1 MVQKLLAEMPRYEL
15 FAQKYKSDMQERCA
29 LRREQ
34 SLTCDAP
41 TLNTLSSAYGE
52 DAATAWIMAQ
62 MASIVL
68 LTGVAKG
75 DQTTTMQLTSGARVV
90 LANYGSL
97 KATEFMLFCSQFK
110 AGLYDHFYGTFDV
123 LVITTSLKDFTQ
135 QIRKEKASIAERRQR
150 EAREAERQRREH
162 DDRLITYAE
171 FLALKEKEKNKDM
184 DKVKE

>member
-90 LANYGSL
+90 LANYGHL
-97 KATEFMLFCSQFK
+97 KATELMLFCSQFK
-110 AGLYDHFYGTFDV
+110 AGMYDHFYGTFDV
-123 LVITTSLKDFTQ
+123 LVITSSLNDFALH
-135 QIRKEKASIAERRQR
+135 IRKEKASIAERRQR